1 MKCHVCGNEYH
12 SHSLGGPGIC
22 PSCDCGHPPK
32 RNEPTEYFA
41 KPAAPQRGEVGEEA
55 RAWLKNAIQ
64 HAQFW
69 GSPIVAN
76 HLETIEAAL
85 SRPPVV
91 RAMTAKENDLI
102 EWMLKI
108 NEFNGAPIMW
118 LSRLEHLAS
127 EVAAERALAVTP
139 ESEAG

>member
-1 MKCHVCGNEYH
+1 MSDTTDTSDFKKTD
-12 SHSLGGPGIC
+12 LAFRP
-22 PSCDCGHPPK
+22 
-32 RNEPTEYFA
+32 
-41 KPAAPQRGEVGEEA
+41 PAAPQRGEVGEEA

-91 RAMTAKENDLI
+91 AETEAEEKLLFTAANIGGRNVTMERMDNVLFLLQLCKEL
-102 EWMLKI
+102 
-108 NEFNGAPIMW
+108 
-118 LSRLEHLAS
+118 
-127 EVAAERALAVTP
+127 AAERALAVP
-139 ESEAG
+139 PQEGSKS